1 MPLLDWLKSYTFPLE
16 KSLGDKSVARQVY
29 EAVVNATISSG
40 TTSAAYY
47 ATIHRESC
55 EVLCDV
61 VERNNQRALV
71 GKVSLILQHFKS
83 YKFLLFIW
91 RIFRPE

>member
-16 KSLGDKSVARQVY
+16 KSLSDTHVARQVY
-29 EAVVNATISSG
+29 EAVVNATLSSG

-55 EVLCDV
+55 DVLCDV
-61 VERNNQRALV
+61 VERSNQRALV
-71 GKVSLILQHFKS
+71 GKVNFV
-83 YKFLLFIW
+83 LFYSIS
-91 RIFRPE
+91 